1 MQTYA
6 NKIFNIS
13 YTPSDFIHSV
23 ICLCFFN
30 HNISFNIDLLETEDF
45 QCASDIGFLMDGSGS
60 ICRDPGPP
68 EDFRDR
74 CLNWIH
80 MINFL
85 LILVKYMGLA
95 ADGTHASVALFS
107 DNPNDPY
114 HHQIAF
120 NDFWD
125 IDGFLEKVSTITY
138 PQYKTT
144 ASTLALDRSLNDMF
158 NVANN
163 GMRENKP
170 KTLLFLSD
178 GRCSHGTAEPNPV
191 LCRQPEFERLKE
203 VFSRRNIKVIGIGV
217 GLTVNDP
224 GMEQLGWLTD
234 IVRRTDEFDDL
245 YNPNFA
251 LSLDLCQ
258 GSPT

>member
-1 MQTYA
+1 MT
-6 NKIFNIS
+6 
-13 YTPSDFIHSV
+13 
-23 ICLCFFN
+23 CLCFFN
-30 HNISFNIDLLETEDF
+30 HNISINIDLLETKDF
-45 QCASDIGFLMDGSGS
+45 SCASDIGFLMDGSGS
-60 ICRDPGPP
+60 ICWIPGPP
-68 EDFRDR
+68 PSIPDG
-74 CLNWIH
+74 CLDWIH

-95 ADGTHASVALFS
+95 NDGTHASVALFS

-114 HHQIAF
+114 HHQIKF

-125 IDGFLEKVSTITY
+125 IDGFLKKVSTITY
-138 PQYKTT
+138 PKYETT
-144 ASTLALDRSLNDMF
+144 ASTLALDSSLNVMF
-158 NVANN
+158 NVGKN

-178 GRCSHGTAEPNPV
+178 GMCGHGINEPDPV
-191 LCRQPEFERLKE
+191 LCEKPEFERLKE
-203 VFSRRNIKVIGIGV
+203 VFSRQNIKVIGIGV
-217 GLTVNDP
+217 GLTVNHE
-224 GMEQLGWLTD
+224 GMEELGWLTD

-258 GSPT
+258 GSHT